1 MESTSARAPH
11 GFERRRITVVA
22 IVSIAAVVLT
32 LVLAACGIATADAS
46 QQAAGHGS
54 TKAATRAVAK
64 ADDGPRRH
72 RPTATERAVARR
84 VRDRDLIATV
94 AAYTTTTTRP
104 AVSPF
109 GPPPDAN
116 VGKRIV
122 YCNSCQTAWLVDETN
137 YVVWSF
143 KVSGHRGMP
152 APGTYHV
159 FRKLEM
165 GRSLHNPSLRLPF
178 FVGFAWGR
186 TTDIGF
192 HGIPLRPDN
201 SQIEADSQLGQP
213 LSSGCV
219 RVAQPVAKTLYDFAP
234 IGTTVVVLP

>member
-1 MESTSARAPH
+1 MDTASAPGARGQQH
-11 GFERRRITVVA
+11 RRIAVVTL
-22 IVSIAAVVLT
+22 VSTAAVVLT
-32 LVLAACGIATADAS
+32 LVLAACGFTTGAAEAS
-46 QQAAGHGS
+46 GPAGDRRPVRTS
-54 TKAATRAVAK
+54 
-64 ADDGPRRH
+64 DGPRRH
-72 RPTATERAVARR
+72 RPTAAEREAARR

-94 AAYTTTTTRP
+94 AAFTTTTTRP

-152 APGTYHV
+152 AAGTYHV

-165 GRSLHNPSLRLPF
+165 GRSKHNPSLRLPYF
-178 FVGFAWGR
+178 TGFAWGS

-219 RVAQPVAKTLYDFAP
+219 RVAQPVAKTVYDFAP

>member
-1 MESTSARAPH
+1 MDTGSDRAAQAAPH
-11 GFERRRITVVA
+11 RNLAVVT

-32 LVLAACGIATADAS
+32 LVLAACGVTTGTADAS
-46 QQAAGHGS
+46 EQAAGH
-54 TKAATRAVAK
+54 RAPK
-64 ADDGPRRH
+64 RTADRPRTD
-72 RPTATERAVARR
+72 RPTAQERQQARAE
-84 VRDRDLIATV
+84 RDRELIATV

-116 VGKRIV
+116 VGKRLV
-122 YCNSCQTAWLVDETN
+122 YCNSCQTAWMIDETN

-143 KVSGHRGMP
+143 KVSGRRGMP
-152 APGTYHV
+152 AAGTYHV

-165 GRSLHNPSLRLPF
+165 GRSKSHPDLRLPY
-178 FVGFAWGR
+178 FVGFTWGS

-201 SQIEADSQLGQP
+201 SQIESDSQLGQP

-219 RVAQPVAKTLYDFAP
+219 RVSQLMAKAIYDFAP